1 MILAV
6 AALVALEEIDE
17 RDEEET
23 EALLDALVSASWPT
37 ADAQNQ

>member
-1 MILAV
+1 M
-6 AALVALEEIDE
+6 AALVALEEIDA

-23 EALLDALVSASWPT
+23 EALLDALVSAGWPT